1 MTSIAQPDISVITSV
16 GSAHMENL
24 GGRLQIA
31 QAKCEILEGLKENG
45 LFLYNH
51 ESEEIKQVLPTLN
64 TENKKIVSLVKVE
77 MFLSQVILNMIKK
90 ELFLTAIF

>member
-1 MTSIAQPDISVITSV
+1 
-16 GSAHMENL
+16 MENL

-64 TENKKIVSLVKVE
+64 TENKKIVSFGQGGDVSITSDIEYDYRKG
-77 MFLSQVILNMIKK
+77 LSIKRGIYFK
-90 ELFLTAIF
+90 RIG